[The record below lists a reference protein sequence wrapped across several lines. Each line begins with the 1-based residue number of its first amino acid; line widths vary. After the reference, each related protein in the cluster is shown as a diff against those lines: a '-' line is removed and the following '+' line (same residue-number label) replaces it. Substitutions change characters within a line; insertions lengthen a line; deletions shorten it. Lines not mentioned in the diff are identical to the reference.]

1 MWSEDLLRTG
11 CNGNATME
19 IVVSLML
26 GYSDG
31 ISNPMLGSSH
41 LPRAY
46 YLAFT
51 TVSRLRPSGLPMH

>member
-1 MWSEDLLRTG
+1 
-11 CNGNATME
+11 ME